1 MSTFIGQLI
10 GFAVIVFILWKYVV
24 PPIKGLMQKQQD
36 AVRVALAESA
46 EAAKKLADADA
57 MHAKALADAKAQS
70 AKVTDEARSDSER
83 IAAQLEEQAV
93 IDAERIKSQGE
104 QQVQLLRQQTI
115 RQLRQ
120 GLGAEAVAKAEEL
133 VRQYV
138 SDPQSQS
145 STVDRF
151 LDDLD
156 EMAPSPA
163 VLEAGATLNLRAASR
178 EALAELVKKF
188 DQASENLDAAGLST
202 LAEDLAA
209 VARILIDEPAL
220 NKHLADPTDNS
231 APKVQLAER
240 LFDGKISA
248 PALDLLKDAVSQR
261 WSAEANLVDA
271 IEHVARLALLVRADK
286 SDEGEAVEELLFRF
300 GRVLDAESRLTSL
313 LSDYTAPTEGR
324 VGLLRQVLEGSADD
338 GGVNDTAASL
348 LAQTIELLRGQRADV
363 AVNELAELA
372 VARRGEVVAQVTA
385 AAELSDE
392 QRTRLAEVLGRIYS
406 HPVSI
411 QLSVDPEL
419 LGGLLIAVGDEVID
433 GSIST
438 RLTAARSGLPD

>member
-10 GFAVIVFILWKYVV
+10 GFAVIVFILMKYVV
-24 PPIKGLMQKQQD
+24 PPIKGLMQKQQE
-36 AVRVALAESA
+36 AVRAALEESA

-70 AKVTDEARSDSER
+70 EKVTDEARSDSER

-93 IDAERIKSQGE
+93 ADAERIKSQGE
-104 QQVQLLRQQTI
+104 QQVHLLRQQTI
-115 RQLRQ
+115 RQLRH
-120 GLGAEAVAKAEEL
+120 GLGAESVNKAEEL

-138 SDPQSQS
+138 SDPQQQS
-145 STVDRF
+145 ATVDRF
-151 LDDLD
+151 LDDLN

-178 EALAELVKKF
+178 EALSELVKKF
-188 DQASENLDAAGLST
+188 DQTAEGLDAAALTT

-209 VARILIDEPAL
+209 VAGVLIGEPVL
-220 NKHLADPTDNS
+220 NKHLADPTNNV
-231 APKVQLAER
+231 APKVALAEK

-248 PALDLLKDAVSQR
+248 PALDLLKEAAAQR

-271 IEHVARLALLVRADK
+271 IEHLARLALLVRADK
-286 SDEGEAVEELLFRF
+286 SDESEAVEDLLFRF
-300 GRVLDAESRLTSL
+300 GRVLDSESRLTSV
-313 LSDYTAPTEGR
+313 LSDYTTPAEGR
-324 VGLLRQVLEGSADD
+324 VGLLRKVLESSGD
-338 GGVNDTAASL
+338 VNDTAAAL
-348 LAQTIELLRGQRADV
+348 LTQTIELLRGERADS
-363 AVNELAELA
+363 AVIDLAELA

-385 AAELSDE
+385 AAELSDQ
-392 QRTRLAEVLGRIYS
+392 QRTRLAEVLGRIYN

-411 QLSVDPEL
+411 QLSIDPEL

-433 GSIST
+433 GSISS

>member
-46 EAAKKLADADA
+46 EAEKKLADADA
-57 MHAKALADAKAQS
+57 MHAKAVADAQAQS

-83 IAAQLEEQAV
+83 IAAQLEEQAAA
-93 IDAERIKSQGE
+93 DAERIKTQGE

-120 GLGAEAVAKAEEL
+120 GLGAESVAKAEEL
-133 VRQYV
+133 VRHYV
-138 SDPQSQS
+138 SDPQSQA

-156 EMAPSPA
+156 QMAPSSA

-188 DQASENLDAAGLST
+188 DQTAESLDPAGLST
-202 LAEDLAA
+202 LADDLAA
-209 VARILIDEPAL
+209 VARILINEPVL
-220 NKHLADPTDNS
+220 NKNLADPTDN
-231 APKVQLAER
+231 AEPKVRLAAK

-271 IEHVARLALLVRADK
+271 IEHVARLALLVRAEK
-286 SDEGEAVEELLFRF
+286 SNEGEVVEELLFRV
-300 GRVLDAESRLTSL
+300 GRVLDSESRLTSV
-313 LSDYTAPTEGR
+313 LSDYTSPAAGR
-324 VGLLRQVLEGSADD
+324 IGLLQKVLQGTGD
-338 GGVNDTAASL
+338 VNDTASAL
-348 LAQTIELLRGQRADV
+348 LSQTVGLLRGQRADE
-363 AVNELAELA
+363 AVVDLAELA

-385 AAELSDE
+385 AAELSDA
-392 QRTRLAEVLGRIYS
+392 QRTRLTEVLGRIYN

-411 QLSVDPEL
+411 QLTVDPEL

-433 GSIST
+433 GSISS